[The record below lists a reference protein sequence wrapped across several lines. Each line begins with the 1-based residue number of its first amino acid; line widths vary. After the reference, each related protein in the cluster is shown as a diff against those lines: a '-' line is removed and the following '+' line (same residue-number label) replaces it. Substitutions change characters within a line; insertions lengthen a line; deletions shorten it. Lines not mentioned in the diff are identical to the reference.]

1 MSGATSGASPAGA
14 CARARARLRTA
25 AREFG
30 GTAGLPHTAAPPYTA
45 APPPHVTRG
54 TNTPE
59 VRTP

>member
-1 MSGATSGASPAGA
+1 MSGATSGAPPAGA

-30 GTAGLPHTAAPPYTA
+30 GTAGLPHIAYPHTA